1 MWQNVAWAD
10 MGWYGLAWAGMGG
23 HGLAWAGTGG
33 HGLAWANTL
42 KCPCQKRKR
51 IIYAHASLEINL
63 IKVCYNNSKFWLAW
77 AKYNKD

>member
-42 KCPCQKRKR
+42 KCPCQIVMLKIAQIQENIRR
-51 IIYAHASLEINL
+51 MSEIVPKICQNM
-63 IKVCYNNSKFWLAW
+63 AW
-77 AKYNKD
+77 AKIK